1 MSYLWVNFFFVLKNT
16 CFKNFFKKKK
26 KNCTVPNIESSF
38 LAYMVEMYRFLWWNG
53 SMPVCLIISHW
64 LITFTEFIG
73 RSEGQCFSPFV
84 HLSEW
89 QHTGREKNNKVDC
102 GYNSVNSCLLIIY
115 IQHVYL
121 VSLWCDTDYL
131 IIYLDI

>member
-1 MSYLWVNFFFVLKNT
+1 MLKCYISENLF
-16 CFKNFFKKKK
+16 CVGLNIFIKKKP
-26 KNCTVPNIESSF
+26 CTVPNIESSF

-53 SMPVCLIISHW
+53 SMPVCLIISQW
-64 LITFTEFIG
+64 LITFMEFIG
-73 RSEGQCFSPFV
+73 RSEGQCFKTFV

-89 QHTGREKNNKVDC
+89 QPTGREKNKVDC
-102 GYNSVNSCLLIIY
+102 GYNFVNSCLLIIY
-115 IQHVYL
+115 IQHVHL